1 MPRIRGQADPDLVD
15 GVDGALKNKYREQ
28 QNRIFDHTILFN
40 SALSRTKW
48 VAKGLVHER
57 MCSNVRFPFDVIL
70 LSLADPLVEV
80 RRVIPAG
87 PLRGELVAAKLTRII
102 TPWQFSS
109 PARFAASLSS
119 L

>member
-1 MPRIRGQADPDLVD
+1 ML
-15 GVDGALKNKYREQ
+15 LS
-28 QNRIFDHTILFN
+28 

-80 RRVIPAG
+80 RRVIPAS

-102 TPWQFSS
+102 TLHAIF
-109 PARFAASLSS
+109 FAGAL
-119 L
+119 LPVHCLLCDG